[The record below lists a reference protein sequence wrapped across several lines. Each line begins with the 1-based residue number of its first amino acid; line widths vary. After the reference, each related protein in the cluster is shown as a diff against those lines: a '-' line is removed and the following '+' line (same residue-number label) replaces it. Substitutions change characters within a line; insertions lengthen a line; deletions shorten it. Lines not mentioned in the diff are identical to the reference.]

1 MENFDTAY
9 LLAALAFI
17 VIFTLYMAIDAHFT
31 RKEKLHQLE
40 EKLSSSGG
48 MTPQEELVG
57 MEDEKSPTAAS
68 LEGMLRGMGVNVEAR
83 IAEIRPTMQHAGMS
97 GVNAPVYYLFYNS
110 VVRWV
115 LVLIAI
121 FFMVAGMQNPA
132 QMTTNYAMA
141 GLLVFLGVLGPRLYV
156 SNETQKRKKLLVR
169 SFPDTLDLLV
179 VCVESGLALDAALG
193 RVCRE
198 LGRAHPEMTK
208 ELNRTRLELA
218 LLNDR
223 SVALQNLAERTDLV
237 PFRSLVAALIQTEKF
252 GTSLTDTLRVLSE
265 DYRQTRLSYAE
276 EKAGRLPVMMTIPLI
291 LLLLPALLIV
301 ILGPPFIKV
310 REQGGLFGDSETKKT
325 QRTRKPES
333 QKQSSKTH

>member
-9 LLAALAFI
+9 LLAGLVFI
-17 VIFTLYMAIDAHFT
+17 VIFTLYMAVDALFS

-40 EKLSSSGG
+40 EKLSSGADFSSR
-48 MTPQEELVG
+48 EDLVG
-57 MEDEKSPTAAS
+57 LEDEKTATA
-68 LEGMLRGMGVNVEAR
+68 EMFEKVLRGMGLNMEAR
-83 IAEIRPTMQHAGMS
+83 IEQVRPQMQHAGMS
-97 GVNAPVYYLFYNS
+97 GVNAPIYYLFFMS
-110 VVRWV
+110 VVRWL
-115 LVLIAI
+115 LVIVAMM
-121 FFMVAGMQNPA
+121 FMIAGMQNP
-132 QMTTNYAMA
+132 QDMMMNYAMA
-141 GLLVFLGVLGPRLYV
+141 GLLVFIGVLGPKLYI
-156 SNETQKRKKLLVR
+156 SNATQKRKKLLVR

-198 LGRAHPEMTK
+198 LGRAHPDITK

-223 SVALQNLAERTDLV
+223 SVALQNMADRTDLV

-291 LLLLPALLIV
+291 LLLMPALLIV

-310 REQGGLFGDSETKKT
+310 QEQGGLFGKSSERRAQQTV
-325 QRTRKPES
+325 KPAD
-333 QKQSSKTH
+333 QKQSSN